1 VREKVVFS
9 QNWKFC
15 EVEYS
20 LTKLKIKPLK
30 RLKYFEV
37 STGAYKET
45 KNHQKTTP
53 SHGTFLTTSSSGGNP

>member
-1 VREKVVFS
+1 MSFAENGR
-9 QNWKFC
+9 FC

-30 RLKYFEV
+30 WLKYFEV

-45 KNHQKTTP
+45 KNHQKTTS
-53 SHGTFLTTSSSGGNP
+53 SHGTFLTTSSRGGIL